1 MAIDIETPSF
11 VMIPPEKIVSKL
23 PVRDLSPSGLE
34 RIQESMRKFG
44 FLENYPITVAP
55 LEDGTYMLVEGN
67 HRTVSA
73 EKEGISLIPCLVK
86 HGLSEEEMYRLAIQ
100 SNSASTTSVPMT
112 MVTYAKFIWDRL
124 AEKDERDKK
133 RYTQKQV
140 GDMLGWGED
149 KVSNYS
155 LLRQID
161 EKAWEIISS
170 SFENPTTSEKKTS
183 ASDTDA
189 VGENPTTVG
198 FSETLLRIIL
208 DLKAEQ
214 QLELVQAF
222 ANPDKDKPISKGK
235 FTELAKAYRARNEMK
250 EYATAKLGDLG
261 DTYTDKL
268 VKGIYSGAYD
278 SEWTKSK
285 DEKNKTCFGLHPK
298 LDKLMDAIKEE
309 WEQKNSI
316 YLVHGD
322 FYEKVKDIGDGSI
335 DLIVTDPPYNI
346 ANERKFTFENRTS
359 ISQDFGEWDKYDR
372 EQFIALFDVWTQEWN
387 RILKEGGSG
396 YVFTSDVYLSYL
408 MASLE
413 RVGLDVKISIVWHKT
428 NPAPQGEKVT
438 FRSTVE
444 YIIFFVKG
452 KEYTLHWLG
461 DGKEMHNFIETPRC
475 GGNERLENAQK
486 ETLHPT
492 QKPVQVLKHFIEVSS
507 NRGDMVFDGFAGVGS
522 TGEAAKDLGRKFKG
536 IEQDTAFFEAM
547 QRRLTNE

>member
-261 DTYTDKL
+261 ATYTDIPLSVSTIFEGIVSEVETNL
-268 VKGIYSGAYD
+268 VSESSLNIDRVGYRNETWTALCRQVSSEKG
-278 SEWTKSK
+278 SE
-285 DEKNKTCFGLHPK
+285 D
-298 LDKLMDAIKEE
+298 
-309 WEQKNSI
+309 
-316 YLVHGD
+316 
-322 FYEKVKDIGDGSI
+322 
-335 DLIVTDPPYNI
+335 IVTPDPELRNR
-346 ANERKFTFENRTS
+346 RK
-359 ISQDFGEWDKYDR
+359 
-372 EQFIALFDVWTQEWN
+372 
-387 RILKEGGSG
+387 
-396 YVFTSDVYLSYL
+396 YLL
-408 MASLE
+408 
-413 RVGLDVKISIVWHKT
+413 
-428 NPAPQGEKVT
+428 
-438 FRSTVE
+438 
-444 YIIFFVKG
+444 
-452 KEYTLHWLG
+452 
-461 DGKEMHNFIETPRC
+461 
-475 GGNERLENAQK
+475 K
-486 ETLHPT
+486 ETLLLVINHQT
-492 QKPVQVLKHFIEVSS
+492 STCWTHF
-507 NRGDMVFDGFAGVGS
+507 
-522 TGEAAKDLGRKFKG
+522 
-536 IEQDTAFFEAM
+536 
-547 QRRLTNE
+547 